1 MKPRVGGLLAIL
13 ALTSLAASAAPADKP
28 AAKPAAKPADP
39 KAPGAAPA
47 PAAPLDEAKT
57 IYALGVV
64 ISGNLKQFRLTP
76 AEVEIL
82 KSGLT
87 DGLAGKE
94 KKEEVEKNGPR
105 IQELLEKRQSAAAA
119 EEKKASGSY
128 LAKMA
133 AEPGAQKKASGLVYR
148 ELKAGAGE
156 QPKSNSKVK
165 VHYHGTLSDGTV
177 FDSSVQR
184 GQPAEFPLDRVI
196 PCWTEGVPLMKVGGK
211 AKITCPSEIAYG
223 DRGAPP
229 TIKPGATLTFEVE
242 LLEIAK

>member
-1 MKPRVGGLLAIL
+1 MKSRVTGLLAV
-13 ALTSLAASAAPADKP
+13 LTLSSFAASADPQAG
-28 AAKPAAKPADP
+28 KPAAKPADP
-39 KAPGAAPA
+39 KAPAAA

-57 IYALGVV
+57 VYALGVV
-64 ISGNLKQFRLTP
+64 ISGNLKQFRLSP
-76 AEVEIL
+76 AEIEIL

-94 KKEEVEKNGPR
+94 KKAEVEANGPR
-105 IQELLEKRQSAAAA
+105 IQELLNKRQSASAA
-119 EEKKASGSY
+119 EEKKSSGAY

-133 AEPGAQKKASGLVYR
+133 GEPGAQKKASGLVYR
-148 ELKAGAGE
+148 ELKAGSGAN
-156 QPKSNSKVK
+156 PKATDKVK

-184 GQPAEFPLDRVI
+184 GQPAEFPLNQVI
-196 PCWTEGVPLMKVGGK
+196 PCWTEGVQLMKVGAK
-211 AKITCPSEIAYG
+211 AKITCPSDIAYG